1 MVSQVKQVWHCFG
14 CSEGGDSFA
23 FLMKIEHIEFPEAL
37 KILAQKTGV
46 ELPNTGNAGPSTSQ
60 KESVRAVLE
69 AALKWYQQ
77 QLHAPATHSAIEY
90 LHSTRALSPE
100 TIKEFALG
108 YAPSGWDGLS
118 AFLSLQKFSNA
129 DILMSGLV
137 IERATGTRGNFPTN
151 FYDRFRNRIMFP
163 ICDQRGEL
171 IGFGG
176 RLLPTNTPVATNRS
190 VIEEPKYMNTPQ
202 TILYDKR
209 TVLYGIDRAKMEIR
223 SKNSAIILE
232 GYMDVI
238 ASHQAGVTNA
248 VATCGTALTREH
260 LVFLK
265 RFTDT
270 VVLSFDMDT
279 AGAAASKRG
288 IDLLLQSGMKIG
300 MIAIPEGKGKDA
312 DECIRADAS
321 LWQDLANTFHPFL
334 EILWERAVSGGDL
347 SKLPV
352 QERIGKEFLPFVAKV
367 SSPLERA
374 YWVQFLS
381 NVLKY
386 PQEAVERWMASVS
399 VNDPIKIIPSQQQA
413 QPQSKSPALDID
425 HVFVGLLLLTEGVDW
440 EKIRAIVTPAMLD
453 AEEPRGWFSVLVES
467 VGTNNDRTSELKDS
481 PSYAR
486 VITATEP
493 LYGSL
498 DPVERHREIER
509 IAHSIRHRHS
519 QKELA
524 LIMQELKTM
533 EQSANSGVDTGQWK
547 TLMERARTLSQELS
561 QTHSQ

>member
-1 MVSQVKQVWHCFG
+1 
-14 CSEGGDSFA
+14 
-23 FLMKIEHIEFPEAL
+23 
-37 KILAQKTGV
+37 
-46 ELPNTGNAGPSTSQ
+46 
-60 KESVRAVLE
+60 
-69 AALKWYQQ
+69 
-77 QLHAPATHSAIEY
+77 
-90 LHSTRALSPE
+90 
-100 TIKEFALG
+100 
-108 YAPSGWDGLS
+108 
-118 AFLSLQKFSNA
+118 
-129 DILMSGLV
+129 
-137 IERATGTRGNFPTN
+137 
-151 FYDRFRNRIMFP
+151 
-163 ICDQRGEL
+163 
-171 IGFGG
+171 
-176 RLLPTNTPVATNRS
+176 
-190 VIEEPKYMNTPQ
+190 
-202 TILYDKR
+202 
-209 TVLYGIDRAKMEIR
+209 
-223 SKNSAIILE
+223 
-232 GYMDVI
+232 MDVI

-312 DECIRADAS
+312 DECIRASAS
-321 LWQDLANTFHPFL
+321 LWKDLASTFHPFL
-334 EILWERAVSGGDL
+334 EVLWERAVSGGDL

-374 YWVQFLS
+374 YWIQFLS
-381 NVLKY
+381 NALKY

-399 VNDPIKIIPSQQQA
+399 VNDPIKTIPSRDQQPLQ
-413 QPQSKSPALDID
+413 QSKSPALDID
-425 HVFVGLLLLTEGVDW
+425 HVFMGLLMLTEGVDW
-440 EKIRAIVTPAMLD
+440 EKIRSIVTPAMLD
-453 AEEPRGWFSVLVES
+453 AEEPRGWFSVLVET
-467 VGTNNDRTSELKDS
+467 VDPNNDRTSELKDS

-498 DPVERHREIER
+498 DPIERHREIDR
-509 IAHSIRHRHS
+509 IARSIRHRHS
-519 QKELA
+519 QKELS
-524 LIMQELKTM
+524 LIMQELKAM
-533 EQSANSGVDTGQWK
+533 EQSSGSSVDTGQWK